1 MQSAT
6 LHAGAPK
13 TATTRLDDAL
23 TDGLRTVYQPIV
35 ALDGGVVG
43 YEALTRGPAGS
54 ELESPLALFAAAR
67 AEQRIPELDRACR
80 AAAIKGA
87 RAAGLRRPA
96 TLFLNAEPEAL
107 EVPALGPIHD
117 STVAAGSDL
126 QLCIEI
132 TERALTAR
140 PAQLLTAVDRLRR
153 EGFMIALDD
162 VGVDPRSLALLPLL
176 RPDIVKLDISLI
188 HGHPSRRSGEVM
200 NGVCAYAEQTGAT
213 ILAEGVEEE
222 PHLLA
227 AQSLGASLAQGW
239 YYGRPAPAPDVR
251 PVTGRTCG
259 LTIEPR
265 RPVSSPVELVH
276 DRRALKV
283 GRKDVLLSVTRALE
297 AKALELGGHAV
308 VVSSFQ
314 HARHFTPATARRYA
328 ELARRSAF
336 TAALGIG
343 LGTEPAPG
351 VRGISL
357 DEDDSLV
364 GEWDIAVLGPH
375 YSGALVARDLGD
387 TGPDRERRFAFALTF
402 ERALVADVA
411 AALISRLPH

>member
-6 LHAGAPK
+6 LHAKAPPR
-13 TATTRLDDAL
+13 AGTRLDDAL
-23 TDGLRTVYQPIV
+23 SHGLRTVYQPIV
-35 ALDGGVVG
+35 TLDGGGVVG
-43 YEALTRGPAGS
+43 HEALTRGPAGS

-67 AEQRIPELDRACR
+67 AEHRVPELDRACR
-80 AAAIKGA
+80 AAALSGA

-107 EVPALGPIHD
+107 EIPVHGTIRDPGIE
-117 STVAAGSDL
+117 L

-140 PAQLLTAVDRLRR
+140 PAELLAAVDRLRR

-200 NGVCAYAEQTGAT
+200 NGVCAYAERTGAT
-213 ILAEGVEEE
+213 ILAEGVEHEC
-222 PHLLA
+222 HLLA
-227 AQSLGASLAQGW
+227 ARSLGASLAQGW
-239 YYGRPAPAPDVR
+239 HFGRPAPAPDVR
-251 PVTGRTCG
+251 SVTAQTRA
-259 LTIEPR
+259 LAIEPR
-265 RPVSSPVELVH
+265 TPVSSPVELVH
-276 DRRALKV
+276 ARRARTV

-297 AKALELGGHAV
+297 AQALELGGHTV
-308 VVSSFQ
+308 VVSTFQ
-314 HARHFTPATARRYA
+314 HVRHFTPATARRYT
-328 ELARRSAF
+328 ELARRGAF

-343 LGTEPAPG
+343 LGPQPAPG

-357 DEDDSLV
+357 DDDDVLA

-387 TGPDRERRFAFALTF
+387 AGPDSQRRFSFVLTF
-402 ERALVADVA
+402 ERTLVADVA
-411 AALISRLPH
+411 AALIGRLKG

>member
-1 MQSAT
+1 M
-6 LHAGAPK
+6 
-13 TATTRLDDAL
+13 
-23 TDGLRTVYQPIV
+23 
-35 ALDGGVVG
+35 VG

-67 AEQRIPELDRACR
+67 AEHRVPELDRACR
-80 AAAIKGA
+80 AAAVSGA
-87 RAAGLRRPA
+87 QAAGLRRPA

-107 EVPALGPIHD
+107 EIPVHGPIREPGI
-117 STVAAGSDL
+117 AAGAEL

-140 PAQLLTAVDRLRR
+140 PAELLAAVDRLRR

-213 ILAEGVEEE
+213 ILAEGVECES
-222 PHLLA
+222 HLLA

-239 YYGRPAPAPDVR
+239 YFGRPAQTPDVR
-251 PVTGRTCG
+251 AVTAQTRS
-259 LTIEPR
+259 LAIEPR
-265 RPVSSPVELVH
+265 MPVSSPVELVH
-276 DRRALKV
+276 FHRRVTV

-297 AKALELGGHAV
+297 AQALELGSHTV
-308 VVSSFQ
+308 VVSNFQ
-314 HARHFTPATARRYA
+314 HAHHFTPATARRYT

-343 LGTEPAPG
+343 LGPEPAPG

-357 DEDDSLV
+357 DADDALV

-375 YSGALVARDLGD
+375 YSAALVARDLGD
-387 TGPDRERRFAFALTF
+387 AGPDHERRFAFVLTF
-402 ERALVADVA
+402 ERTLVADVA
-411 AALISRLPH
+411 AALISRLKG

>member
-1 MQSAT
+1 VQSAT
-6 LHAGAPK
+6 LHAEAS
-13 TATTRLDDAL
+13 TTVARQLDDAL
-23 TDGLRTVYQPIV
+23 IDGLRTVYQPIV
-35 ALDGGVVG
+35 CLGDGGVVG

-80 AAAIKGA
+80 SAAISGA
-87 RAAGLRRPA
+87 RAARLGRPA

-107 EVPALGPIHD
+107 EIPATGPIRE
-117 STVAAGSDL
+117 STIAAGGDL
-126 QLCIEI
+126 QLCVEL

-140 PAQLLTAVDRLRR
+140 PAELLAAVDRLRR

-176 RPDIVKLDISLI
+176 RPDIVKLDISLV

-213 ILAEGVEEE
+213 ILAEGIERESHVI
-222 PHLLA
+222 A

-239 YYGRPAPAPDVR
+239 YFGRPAPADELR
-251 PVTGRTCG
+251 PVTGQTRGLAIQART
-259 LTIEPR
+259 
-265 RPVSSPVELVH
+265 PVSSPVELM
-276 DRRALKV
+276 REQRPFTV

-297 AKALELGGHAV
+297 AQALELGGHTV
-308 VVSSFQ
+308 VISSFQ
-314 HARHFTPATARRYA
+314 HARHFTPRTARRYA
-328 ELARRSAF
+328 ELARRAAF
-336 TAALGIG
+336 TAALGTG
-343 LGTEPAPG
+343 LGAEPAPG
-351 VRGISL
+351 VRGIPL
-357 DEDDSLV
+357 DAGDVLV

-387 TGPDRERRFAFALTF
+387 PGPDRERRFEFVLTF
-402 ERALVADVA
+402 ERTLVADVA
-411 AALISRLPH
+411 AALISRLA